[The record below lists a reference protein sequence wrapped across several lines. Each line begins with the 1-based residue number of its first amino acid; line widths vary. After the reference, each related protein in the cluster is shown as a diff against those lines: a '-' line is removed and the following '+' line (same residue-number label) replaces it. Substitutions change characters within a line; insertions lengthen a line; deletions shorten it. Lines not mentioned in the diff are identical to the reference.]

1 MNYLQRIDESLRKWN
16 TGEGVKAIMTLE
28 QEILIKE
35 ARAKRKGRE
44 EGRIEGR
51 EEGLAEGREEGLSVG
66 RQDAIRN
73 LMNNMNLTA
82 DQAMDA
88 IGIPKSEQHLYEDLF
103 SD

>member
-44 EGRIEGR
+44 EGAQETLAKLVKQGLLSKEVAAAQAGISIEEFHR
-51 EEGLAEGREEGLSVG
+51 
-66 RQDAIRN
+66 
-73 LMNNMNLTA
+73 LMET
-82 DQAMDA
+82 
-88 IGIPKSEQHLYEDLF
+88 IS
-103 SD
+103 

>member
-28 QEILIKE
+28 QEILIKA
-35 ARAKRKGRE
+35 ARAERKGRE
-44 EGRIEGR
+44 EGR
-51 EEGLAEGREEGLSVG
+51 EEGLAAGREEGLSVG

-73 LMNNMNLTA
+73 LMSNMNLTA

>member
-1 MNYLQRIDESLRKWN
+1 M
-16 TGEGVKAIMTLE
+16 E

-35 ARAKRKGRE
+35 ARAERKGRE

-51 EEGLAEGREEGLSVG
+51 EEGLAEGREEGLIEGLSVG

-73 LMNNMNLTA
+73 LMSNMNLTA